1 MDDEPGR
8 KPRIAVC
15 EDERIVALDIRN
27 FLQRNG
33 YEVCGLY
40 VAAEDLLA
48 SVEHELPDLV
58 LMDIHLQGVMDGVEA
73 ASILFKRW
81 AVPVILLT
89 AYTDGPTIERAK
101 LTHPYAYILK
111 PYDERELRTAIAI
124 GLYRSSMEKRLRSS
138 EERYRALFD
147 EALAAIFLVD
157 SEGALVQG
165 NNAYRQ
171 LAGSIVHI
179 DGIITDSGIREAFKQ
194 ALEAGQSAGPAE
206 IAFAREDGATC
217 WVLIS
222 ATPFPLNDGKAAYQY
237 HAIDVT
243 ERKALSDQLAQ
254 SQKMEA
260 LGRLAGGVAHDFN
273 NIITAIMGYS
283 RLLRMDETAGLEDKA
298 ELIGI
303 EEAAKRAANLARQLL
318 VFSRGESSVPTVFSV
333 TDLIRELSRMIE
345 RLISQ
350 DVNIRM
356 RLDDEPCRVRA
367 DRSKLEQV
375 VVNLVVNAR
384 DAMPTGGRITISTG
398 SAVLAH
404 EERGIFGL
412 IPPGRWSY
420 ITIADEG
427 EGIDPRII
435 PRIFEPFFT
444 TKAAGVGTGLGLST
458 VAGIVRQAEGHLTL
472 QSVVHSGTRFTVYL
486 PWVEGEVTTLTT
498 SSELDGQSGGVRTRE
513 SGRGETV
520 LLVEDDDSVRAII
533 ETVLDRSGYR
543 VVATDNP
550 GTALLLAE
558 RSEQVPD
565 ILVSDVLMPLM
576 RGPELATRLR
586 AILPS
591 LPVLLLS
598 ADASELQLQG
608 ADLGSGYLQL
618 AKPFKESDLLGSVRT
633 LLDQQC

>member
-8 KPRIAVC
+8 SLRIAVC

-48 SVEHELPDLV
+48 SVEQDQPDLV
-58 LMDIHLQGVMDGVEA
+58 LMDIHLQGEMDGVEA

-138 EERYRALFD
+138 EARYRALFD
-147 EALAAIFLVD
+147 EALAAIFLID
-157 SEGALVQG
+157 SAGSLVQG
-165 NNAYRQ
+165 NKAYRQ
-171 LAGSIVHI
+171 LAGSIEHI
-179 DGIITDSGIREAFKQ
+179 DGILTDESIRGSFKQ
-194 ALEAGQSAGPAE
+194 ALSSGNSAGPAE
-206 IAFAREDGATC
+206 ITFTRDDGSTR

-222 ATPFPLNDGKAAYQY
+222 AAPFPLNDGRAAYQF

-273 NIITAIMGYS
+273 NIITAIMGYA
-283 RLLRMDETAGLEDKA
+283 RLLRMDDKAGLEDKV
-298 ELIGI
+298 ELLGI

-318 VFSRGESSVPTVFSV
+318 VFSRGESSIPSLFSV
-333 TDLIRELSRMIE
+333 TDLVRELAKMIE

-350 DVNIRM
+350 DVSIRM
-356 RLDDEPCRVRA
+356 RLGDEPCTIRA

-384 DAMPTGGRITISTG
+384 DAMPAGGKITISTG
-398 SAVLAH
+398 SVVLPH
-404 EERGIFGL
+404 DERGVFGL
-412 IPPGRWSY
+412 IPQGRWSFVSVS
-420 ITIADEG
+420 DEG
-427 EGIDPRII
+427 VGIPPQIVH
-435 PRIFEPFFT
+435 RIFEPFFT
-444 TKAAGVGTGLGLST
+444 TKAPGVGTGLGLST
-458 VAGIVRQAEGHLTL
+458 VAGIVRQAEGHLALHT
-472 QSVVHSGTRFTVYL
+472 VPGSGSRFTAYF
-486 PWVEGEVTTLTT
+486 PWMESQEPLSAG
-498 SSELDGQSGGVRTRE
+498 SSDTGLSQVASHLHGTGK
-513 SGRGETV
+513 GETV

-543 VVATDNP
+543 VVAADNP

-576 RGPELATRLR
+576 HGPELAVRLR
-586 AILPS
+586 VLLPS

-598 ADASELQLQG
+598 ADASELQG
-608 ADLGSGYLQL
+608 PECEPGYQRL
-618 AKPFKESDLLGSVRT
+618 AKPFKESELLGAIRS
-633 LLDQQC
+633 LLDRKS

>member
-48 SVEHELPDLV
+48 SVEHEQPDLV

-206 IAFAREDGATC
+206 IAFTREDGATC

-222 ATPFPLNDGKAAYQY
+222 ATPFPLNDGKVAYQY

-398 SAVLAH
+398 STVLVH

-498 SSELDGQSGGVRTRE
+498 ASELDGQSGGVRTRE

>member
-1 MDDEPGR
+1 MEDEPGR
-8 KPRIAVC
+8 SLRISVC

-48 SVEHELPDLV
+48 SVEQDQPDLV
-58 LMDIHLQGVMDGVEA
+58 LMDIHLQGEMDGIEA
-73 ASILFKRW
+73 ASILFERW

-89 AYTDGPTIERAK
+89 AYTDAPTIERAK

-157 SEGALVQG
+157 SAGTLVQG

-179 DGIITDSGIREAFKQ
+179 DGILADTGIRDSFNQ
-194 ALEAGQSAGPAE
+194 ALASGHSAGPVE
-206 IAFAREDGATC
+206 ITFTRDDGSTR

-222 ATPFPLNDGKAAYQY
+222 AAPFPLNDGRAAYQY

-283 RLLRMDETAGLEDKA
+283 RLLRMDDKAGLADKI
-298 ELIGI
+298 ELHGI

-318 VFSRGESSVPTVFSV
+318 VFSRGESSIPSLFSV
-333 TDLIRELSRMIE
+333 SDLVSELSKMIE

-350 DVNIRM
+350 DVSIRM
-356 RLDDEPCRVRA
+356 RIGDEPCTIRA

-384 DAMPTGGRITISTG
+384 DAMPGGGKITISTG
-398 SAVLAH
+398 SVVLGNA
-404 EERGIFGL
+404 ERGVFGL

-420 ITIADEG
+420 VSVSDEG
-427 EGIDPRII
+427 EGIDPLIVS
-435 PRIFEPFFT
+435 RIFEPFFT
-444 TKAAGVGTGLGLST
+444 TKAPGVGTGLGLST
-458 VAGIVRQAEGHLTL
+458 VAGIVRQAEGHLAL
-472 QSVVHSGTRFTVYL
+472 QTALGSGTRFTAYFPL
-486 PWVEGEVTTLTT
+486 VENAESL
-498 SSELDGQSGGVRTRE
+498 SETGSDLNKGQSGLAHNG
-513 SGRGETV
+513 GGKGETV

-543 VVATDNP
+543 VVAADNP

-558 RSEQVPD
+558 RTEQVPD
-565 ILVSDVLMPLM
+565 ILVADVLMPLM
-576 RGPELATRLR
+576 RGPELAARLR
-586 AILPS
+586 ILLPE

-598 ADASELQLQG
+598 ADASELQSSELRPE
-608 ADLGSGYLQL
+608 YLRL
-618 AKPFKESDLLGSVRT
+618 AKPFKEAELLGGIRS
-633 LLDQQC
+633 LLDRNT

>member
-8 KPRIAVC
+8 KLRIAVC

-48 SVEHELPDLV
+48 SVEPEQPDLV
-58 LMDIHLQGVMDGVEA
+58 LMDIHLQGSMDGVEA
-73 ASILFKRW
+73 AAILFERW

-157 SEGALVQG
+157 SQGALVQG

-179 DGIITDSGIREAFKQ
+179 DGILTDSGPVIPSTRH
-194 ALEAGQSAGPAE
+194 LEAGHSAGPTE
-206 IAFAREDGATC
+206 IAFTLEDGTTR

-222 ATPFPLNDGKAAYQY
+222 ASPFPLNDGMAVYQY

-273 NIITAIMGYS
+273 NIITAIMGYA
-283 RLLRMDETAGLEDKA
+283 RLLRMDETVKLEDKA

-303 EEAAKRAANLARQLL
+303 EEAAKRAANLARHFWSFRVGNHQYQRF
-318 VFSRGESSVPTVFSV
+318 FS
-333 TDLIRELSRMIE
+333 D
-345 RLISQ
+345 
-350 DVNIRM
+350 
-356 RLDDEPCRVRA
+356 
-367 DRSKLEQV
+367 
-375 VVNLVVNAR
+375 
-384 DAMPTGGRITISTG
+384 
-398 SAVLAH
+398 
-404 EERGIFGL
+404 
-412 IPPGRWSY
+412 
-420 ITIADEG
+420 
-427 EGIDPRII
+427 
-435 PRIFEPFFT
+435 
-444 TKAAGVGTGLGLST
+444 
-458 VAGIVRQAEGHLTL
+458 
-472 QSVVHSGTRFTVYL
+472 
-486 PWVEGEVTTLTT
+486 
-498 SSELDGQSGGVRTRE
+498 
-513 SGRGETV
+513 
-520 LLVEDDDSVRAII
+520 
-533 ETVLDRSGYR
+533 
-543 VVATDNP
+543 
-550 GTALLLAE
+550 
-558 RSEQVPD
+558 
-565 ILVSDVLMPLM
+565 
-576 RGPELATRLR
+576 
-586 AILPS
+586 
-591 LPVLLLS
+591 
-598 ADASELQLQG
+598 
-608 ADLGSGYLQL
+608 
-618 AKPFKESDLLGSVRT
+618 
-633 LLDQQC
+633 

>member
-1 MDDEPGR
+1 
-8 KPRIAVC
+8 
-15 EDERIVALDIRN
+15 
-27 FLQRNG
+27 
-33 YEVCGLY
+33 
-40 VAAEDLLA
+40 
-48 SVEHELPDLV
+48 
-58 LMDIHLQGVMDGVEA
+58 MDIHLQGEMDGVEA
-73 ASILFKRW
+73 ASILFERW

-157 SEGALVQG
+157 STGSLIQW
-165 NNAYRQ
+165 NKAYCQ
-171 LAGSIVHI
+171 LAGTIVHI
-179 DGIITDSGIREAFKQ
+179 DGILTDTAVRDSFNQ
-194 ALEAGQSAGPAE
+194 ALAGGHSAGPAE
-206 IAFAREDGATC
+206 IAFTREDGSIR

-222 ATPFPLNDGKAAYQY
+222 AAPFPLTDGMAAYQY

-273 NIITAIMGYS
+273 NIITAIMGYA
-283 RLLRMDETAGLEDKA
+283 RLLRMDESAGMDDKV

-303 EEAAKRAANLARQLL
+303 EDAAKRAANLARQLL
-318 VFSRGESSVPTVFSV
+318 VFSRGESSIPSLFPVS
-333 TDLIRELSRMIE
+333 DLVRELSKMIE

-350 DVNIRM
+350 DVSIRM
-356 RLDDEPCRVRA
+356 RLGDEPCTIRA

-384 DAMPTGGRITISTG
+384 DAMPSGGKITISTG
-398 SAVLAH
+398 AVVLGH
-404 EERGIFGL
+404 EERGVFGL
-412 IPPGRWSY
+412 IPPGRWSF
-420 ITIADEG
+420 ISVSDEG
-427 EGIDPRII
+427 EGIDPQIVH
-435 PRIFEPFFT
+435 RIFEPFFT
-444 TKAAGVGTGLGLST
+444 TKAPGVGTGLGLST
-458 VAGIVRQAEGHLTL
+458 VAGIVRQAEGHLALHTIPG
-472 QSVVHSGTRFTVYL
+472 SGTRFTAYFPL
-486 PWVEGEVTTLTT
+486 VESQEAPEPEKSTKGTAHD
-498 SSELDGQSGGVRTRE
+498 SPRRYGNGK
-513 SGRGETV
+513 GETV

-543 VVATDNP
+543 VVASDNP

-565 ILVSDVLMPLM
+565 VLITDVLMPLM
-576 RGPELATRLR
+576 RGPELAARLR
-586 AILPS
+586 VFLPS
-591 LPVLLLS
+591 LPVMLLS
-598 ADASELQLQG
+598 ADASELQG
-608 ADLGSGYLQL
+608 PETEPGFFRL
-618 AKPFKESDLLGSVRT
+618 AKPFKESELLGALRS
-633 LLDQQC
+633 LLDRQC

>member
-1 MDDEPGR
+1 MDEEPGR
-8 KPRIAVC
+8 SLRIAVC

-27 FLQRNG
+27 FLLRNG

-48 SVEHELPDLV
+48 SVEQDLPDLV
-58 LMDIHLQGVMDGVEA
+58 LMDIHLQGAMDGVEA
-73 ASILFKRW
+73 ASILFERW

-147 EALAAIFLVD
+147 EALAAIFLID
-157 SEGALVQG
+157 SSGALVQG
-165 NNAYRQ
+165 NKAYCQ

-179 DGIITDSGIREAFKQ
+179 DGILTDASVRDSFST
-194 ALEAGQSAGPAE
+194 ALAAGHSAGPTE
-206 IAFAREDGATC
+206 ITFTRNDGNTR

-222 ATPFPLNDGKAAYQY
+222 AAPFPLNDGMAVYQY

-273 NIITAIMGYS
+273 NIITAIMGYA
-283 RLLRMDETAGLEDKA
+283 RLLRMDDTAGLEDKI

-303 EEAAKRAANLARQLL
+303 EDAAKRAANLARQLL
-318 VFSRGESSVPTVFSV
+318 VFSRGESSTPSLFSV
-333 TDLIRELSRMIE
+333 SDLVSELSKMIE

-350 DVNIRM
+350 DVHIRM
-356 RLDDEPCRVRA
+356 RLGDEPCTIRA

-384 DAMPTGGRITISTG
+384 DAMPNGGRITISTG
-398 SAVLAH
+398 SVFMTQS
-404 EERGIFGL
+404 ERGVFGL

-420 ITIADEG
+420 VSVADEG
-427 EGIDPRII
+427 EGIDPLIVS
-435 PRIFEPFFT
+435 RIFEPFFT
-444 TKAAGVGTGLGLST
+444 TKAPGVGTGLGLST
-458 VAGIVRQAEGHLTL
+458 VAGIVRQAEGHLALHTAPGNG
-472 QSVVHSGTRFTVYL
+472 SRFTTYF
-486 PWVEGEVTTLTT
+486 PWVESQDST
-498 SSELDGQSGGVRTRE
+498 STARVDKGLGLAGSFFNADGK
-513 SGRGETV
+513 GETV

-533 ETVLDRSGYR
+533 ETMLDRSGYR
-543 VVATDNP
+543 VVAVDNP

-558 RSEQVPD
+558 RPEQVPN
-565 ILVSDVLMPLM
+565 ILVADVLMPLM
-576 RGPELATRLR
+576 RGPELAARLR
-586 AILPS
+586 VYLPS

-598 ADASELQLQG
+598 ADASELQNSELEP
-608 ADLGSGYLQL
+608 DYLRL
-618 AKPFKESDLLGSVRT
+618 AKPFKESELLGAIRS
-633 LLDQQC
+633 LLDHTN

>member
-15 EDERIVALDIRN
+15 EDERIVALDIQN

-48 SVEHELPDLV
+48 SVEHDQPDLV
-58 LMDIHLQGVMDGVEA
+58 LMDIHLQGAMDGVEA

-124 GLYRSSMEKRLRSS
+124 GLYRSTMEKRLRSS

-157 SEGALVQG
+157 PEGSLVQG

-171 LAGSIVHI
+171 LAGSIMHI
-179 DGIITDSGIREAFKQ
+179 DDILTDAGVRNTFNQ
-194 ALEAGQSAGPAE
+194 ALAAGQSAGPAE
-206 IAFAREDGATC
+206 ITFTREDGSTR

-222 ATPFPLNDGKAAYQY
+222 AAPFPLNDGMAAYQY

-243 ERKALSDQLAQ
+243 ERKTLTDQLAQ

-273 NIITAIMGYS
+273 NIITAIMGYA
-283 RLLRMDETAGLEDKA
+283 RLLRMDENAKMEDKV

-303 EEAAKRAANLARQLL
+303 EEAAKRAANLSRQLL
-318 VFSRGESSVPTVFSV
+318 VFSRGESSVPTVFSL
-333 TDLIRELSRMIE
+333 TDLVRELSRMIE
-345 RLISQ
+345 RLIGQ
-350 DVNIRM
+350 DVGIRK
-356 RLDDEPCRVRA
+356 RLGEEPCGVRA

-384 DAMPTGGRITISTG
+384 DAMPSGGRITISAG
-398 SAVLAH
+398 SIVLAH

-412 IPPGRWSY
+412 IPPGHWSY

-427 EGIDPRII
+427 DGIDPRII

-444 TKAAGVGTGLGLST
+444 TKPPGVGTGLGLST
-458 VAGIVRQAEGHLTL
+458 VAGIVRQAEGHLALHTVL
-472 QSVVHSGTRFTVYL
+472 HSGTRFTVYL
-486 PWVEGEVTTLTT
+486 PWVEGDGGSSTTTIDKD
-498 SSELDGQSGGVRTRE
+498 SSPAHAQK
-513 SGRGETV
+513 SGRGERV

-533 ETVLDRSGYR
+533 ETMLDRSGYR
-543 VVATDNP
+543 VVAADNP

-565 ILVSDVLMPLM
+565 VLVTDVLMPLM

-586 AILPS
+586 VFLPS

-598 ADASELQLQG
+598 ADAGELQASEL
-608 ADLGSGYLQL
+608 DSGYLRL
-618 AKPFKESDLLGSVRT
+618 AKPFRESDLLGAIRT
-633 LLDQQC
+633 LLDRKC

>member
-1 MDDEPGR
+1 MDEESGR
-8 KPRIAVC
+8 RLRIAVC
-15 EDERIVALDIRN
+15 EDERIVALDIQN

-33 YEVCGLY
+33 YEVCGLF

-48 SVEHELPDLV
+48 SVEQAQPDLV
-58 LMDIHLQGVMDGVEA
+58 LMDIHLQGEMDGVEA
-73 ASILFKRW
+73 ASILFERW

-157 SEGALVQG
+157 ASGALVQG
-165 NNAYRQ
+165 NKAYCQ

-179 DGIITDSGIREAFKQ
+179 DGILSDAEVRASFNKTLA
-194 ALEAGQSAGPAE
+194 AGHSAGPTE
-206 IAFAREDGATC
+206 ISFTRDDGSNR
-217 WVLIS
+217 WVLVS
-222 ATPFPLNDGKAAYQY
+222 AAPFPLYDGMAAYQY

-243 ERKALSDQLAQ
+243 ERKALADQLAQ

-273 NIITAIMGYS
+273 NIITAIMGYA
-283 RLLRMDETAGLEDKA
+283 RLLRMDETAGLEDKL

-303 EEAAKRAANLARQLL
+303 EDAAKRAANLARQLL
-318 VFSRGESSVPTVFSV
+318 VFSRGESSVPSLFSV
-333 TDLIRELSRMIE
+333 SVLVSELSKMIE

-350 DVNIRM
+350 DIHIRM
-356 RLDDEPCRVRA
+356 RLGDEPCTIRA

-384 DAMPTGGRITISTG
+384 DAMPNGGKITISTG
-398 SAVLAH
+398 SVLMAQS
-404 EERGIFGL
+404 ERGVFGL
-412 IPPGRWSY
+412 IPPGHWSFVSV
-420 ITIADEG
+420 ADEG
-427 EGIDPRII
+427 EGIDPRIVS
-435 PRIFEPFFT
+435 RIFEPFFT
-444 TKAAGVGTGLGLST
+444 TKAPGVGTGLGLST
-458 VAGIVRQAEGHLTL
+458 VAGIVRQAEGHLALHTIPG
-472 QSVVHSGTRFTVYL
+472 SGSRFTAYF
-486 PWVEGEVTTLTT
+486 PWVESQEDPSLE
-498 SSELDGQSGGVRTRE
+498 SSDKALNQARSVPDET
-513 SGRGETV
+513 GRGETV

-543 VVATDNP
+543 VVAADNP

-558 RSEQVPD
+558 RPDQVPD
-565 ILVSDVLMPLM
+565 ILVADVLMPLM
-576 RGPELATRLR
+576 RGPELAARLR
-586 AILPS
+586 VLLPT

-598 ADASELQLQG
+598 ADASELQSSELES
-608 ADLGSGYLQL
+608 DYLRL
-618 AKPFKESDLLGSVRT
+618 AKPFKESELLGAIRI
-633 LLDQQC
+633 LLNRKT